1 MILNTGLLCHNYT
14 AQGTQRPLLWVFLT
28 LRCVYLAWRWP
39 CPERVYYKRSIPCGG
54 ERDRAL
60 ISRSRWFRSSWHRS
74 EYLTM
79 MVFLIPLSPP
89 TKLKFPSTMTNSNT
103 LYKVQGL
110 VGLKQD
116 NISSIYKVQGLVGLK
131 LDNISWHELNL
142 DVSRIKESYSILRSF
157 MTCGIFRWRP
167 IFRSEFSFMI
177 NFYVSY
183 SLCCLIFPRKYS

>member
-1 MILNTGLLCHNYT
+1 MGEAGNVF
-14 AQGTQRPLLWVFLT
+14 RLW
-28 LRCVYLAWRWP
+28 
-39 CPERVYYKRSIPCGG
+39 
-54 ERDRAL
+54 
-60 ISRSRWFRSSWHRS
+60 SRSDQVQPAPALFIVNISVSVCP
-74 EYLTM
+74 TM

-89 TKLKFPSTMTNSNT
+89 TKLNSPSTMTNSNT

-116 NISSIYKVQGLVGLK
+116 NISSKYKVQGLVGLK

-142 DVSRIKESYSILRSF
+142 VVSRIKESYSILRSF
-157 MTCGIFRWRP
+157 MTCSIFRLRP